1 MDLKQLRALVTVA
14 ETGNVT
20 KASALLSIVQPA
32 ISRQLRMLE
41 EDLGA
46 ELFTR
51 GRQGMV
57 LTESGRTMVEYAR
70 RILNEVARAKA
81 EIRPQRGTVSGIV
94 TIGLLASTSD
104 LLAVSLFKAVAEK
117 FPGIRLR
124 ILSGYAGHLMSWL
137 ESGDVDAAL
146 LYDQK
151 QTPALQ
157 VKMLVEEGLWVAG
170 PAAAKL
176 RHNRPVQLAR
186 VVKEPFILPSAPHGL
201 RALIEQAAALM
212 GLKFNVVAET
222 NALSVQ
228 KDLVMNGYGWTIL
241 PIVALT
247 DDVACGRLSAAPLAE
262 PVVLRK
268 IVLAA
273 PTNRQATAPVSCV
286 AATLLECMKAKVLD
300 GDWPAASWLAD

>member
-1 MDLKQLRALVTVA
+1 MDIKQLRALITVA
-14 ETGNVT
+14 ETGSVT
-20 KASALLSIVQPA
+20 KAAALLSIVQPA
-32 ISRQLRMLE
+32 VSRQLRLLE
-41 EDLGA
+41 EDLGT
-46 ELFTR
+46 ELFAR

-81 EIRPQRGTVSGIV
+81 EIQPGQDTVSGIV

-104 LLAVSLFKAVAEK
+104 LLAVSLFKAVGERC
-117 FPGIRLR
+117 PGIRLR
-124 ILSGYAGHLMSWL
+124 ILSGYAGHLVSWL
-137 ESGDVDAAL
+137 ESGDVDIAL

-157 VKMLVEEGLWVAG
+157 VRTLVEEGLWVAG

-176 RHNRPVQLAR
+176 RHDRPVQLER

-201 RALIEQAAALM
+201 RALIEQAAAIM
-212 GLKFNVVAET
+212 GLEFNVVAET

-228 KDLVMNGYGWTIL
+228 KDLVVCGHGWTIL

-247 DDVACGRLSAAPLAE
+247 DDVARGRLSAAPLAE
-262 PVVLRK
+262 PVVSRK

-273 PTNRQATAPVSCV
+273 PTNRQATTPVQRV
-286 AATLLECMKAKVLD
+286 ATILLECMKAKVLD